1 VFQFLLKWVANLLQ
15 YPAEKNGLFPI
26 FVSDEGIGKG
36 TFCKILEKL
45 VGEDKF
51 LETTAPEKDVWGKFN
66 SLMVG
71 SYLVYIN
78 EFGKRNQEEADGR
91 ILGLMT
97 DGNLTIECK
106 GKDPYKIKSYHRF
119 IGSTNNEDPTFVK
132 KGNRRKWIIRC
143 SDELK
148 GNKKRFNR
156 LYDLLDDSNVIRT
169 LFEFLMSIDC
179 RNMLGDDPPKT
190 DYQEILEE
198 SNENIMDS
206 FLKWSIS
213 DIYFHGDDLDLK
225 DCEGIYV
232 HISQMEAMEAM
243 EGIKYKS
250 STLFAKFGRFK
261 DFMKIKTYDM
271 NSSSFSKKILT
282 YSYNLKNNF
291 ITRARDSLNS
301 YIIIDWNKAKKHY
314 EINAN
319 DLNKSEM

>member
-1 VFQFLLKWVANLLQ
+1 MKV
-15 YPAEKNGLFPI
+15 
-26 FVSDEGIGKG
+26 
-36 TFCKILEKL
+36 
-45 VGEDKF
+45 
-51 LETTAPEKDVWGKFN
+51 
-66 SLMVG
+66 
-71 SYLVYIN
+71 
-78 EFGKRNQEEADGR
+78 
-91 ILGLMT
+91 
-97 DGNLTIECK
+97 
-106 GKDPYKIKSYHRF
+106 
-119 IGSTNNEDPTFVK
+119 
-132 KGNRRKWIIRC
+132 
-143 SDELK
+143 
-148 GNKKRFNR
+148 
-156 LYDLLDDSNVIRT
+156 YDLLGDSNVIRT

-319 DLNKSEM
+319 DINKSEM